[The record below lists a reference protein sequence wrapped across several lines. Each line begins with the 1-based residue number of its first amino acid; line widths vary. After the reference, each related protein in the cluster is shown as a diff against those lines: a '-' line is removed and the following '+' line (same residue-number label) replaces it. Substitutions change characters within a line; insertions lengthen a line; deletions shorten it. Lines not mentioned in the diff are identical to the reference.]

1 VRAFAVFI
9 AALSLASGA
18 RAESVWEGVFT
29 ADQAARGKALYA
41 ERCVLCHGENMEG
54 TMSAPP
60 LADVGFL
67 YVWDGRPLGEL
78 FEFTKTT
85 MPPNEVGSLSDAQ
98 IADLLAAI
106 LADNAYPAG
115 IAELP
120 ADPAALSAITILREQ

>member
-1 VRAFAVFI
+1 
-9 AALSLASGA
+9 
-18 RAESVWEGVFT
+18 
-29 ADQAARGKALYA
+29 
-41 ERCVLCHGENMEG
+41 MEG

-98 IADLLAAI
+98 IADLLAAV
-106 LADNAYPAG
+106 LAGNAYPAG
-115 IAELP
+115 TAELP
-120 ADPAALSAITILREQ
+120 ADPAALAAITILREQ